1 MTTTGLSVITVCMN
15 RQHHLQS
22 TAVRVA
28 ESVHHLEHLVLD
40 WSSRE
45 PLRRD
50 QLPNDSRIRLERVEG
65 ESCWNLCRAYN
76 LAAKLAHGDVF
87 LKLDADC
94 WPEHIDPAF
103 HLKTVSDV
111 CWFGSGSDG
120 RLGQFLMS
128 RAAFEAVGGFNELL
142 VGYGFDDKDLKARL
156 QSLGF
161 VIQLLP
167 EASIGV
173 IPHSIHERV
182 SRTDIKD
189 LSSSSLQESLSFAQR
204 RATAMSNRIA
214 AAHTPWTRH
223 RLPTLYRP
231 VAEGLWRSDPQT
243 IPSADSSAESELSRL
258 RRQVFWSRFLEI
270 PELHVKLLPV
280 KLLPPDVGGHFQ
292 VRPWH
297 RLYWHSIRRLLRLP
311 VDGLALFKGCLGRL
325 A

>member
-1 MTTTGLSVITVCMN
+1 MKTTGLSVITVCMN
-15 RQHHLQS
+15 RQHHLQA
-22 TAVRVA
+22 TAFRVA
-28 ESVHHLEHLVLD
+28 ESVHHQEHLVLD

-65 ESCWNLCRAYN
+65 ESTWNLCRAYN
-76 LAAKLAHGDVF
+76 VAAKLAHGDVL

-94 WPEHIDPAF
+94 WPEHIDPAL

-156 QSLGF
+156 KSFGF

-182 SRTDIKD
+182 SRTDIKG
-189 LSSSSLQESLSFAQR
+189 LSSSPLQESLSFAQR
-204 RATAMSNRIA
+204 RATAMSNRVA
-214 AAHTPWTRH
+214 AAYSPWTTHSMGTRYVQSQNQ
-223 RLPTLYRP
+223 TLIADQTSVPQHEPP
-231 VAEGLWRSDPQT
+231 VAG
-243 IPSADSSAESELSRL
+243 ELERL
-258 RRQVFWSRFLEI
+258 RRQVFWGEFLLI
-270 PELHVKLLPV
+270 PAAVVRRLPQCLLSSDAKGFYV
-280 KLLPPDVGGHFQ
+280 ICQ
-292 VRPWH
+292 WH
-297 RLYWHSIRRLLRLP
+297 KIYWLSIRQIFHFLVMPLEPGFWRI
-311 VDGLALFKGCLGRL
+311 
-325 A
+325 